1 MTKKEAKRV
10 RTLGKILFI
19 LYIIFLVYFL
29 FLSDW
34 YGREGVMDEYHYN
47 LVLFKE
53 IKRFIQ
59 YRHQLGTFA
68 VFSNLFGNILIFMP
82 VGYFSAMA
90 GKRRSS
96 SSREFLNINNLEF
109 HCQEDRMNSCDDI
122 YRFHGKTATI
132 YYQSGSSVGNLAYEI
147 VVGNQTIYQFD
158 KQLKS
163 FQNTRKKQNHHL
175 IWAFILFGLPSLYF
189 YYLSKGVLSQVQV
202 LTKEEEQELNR
213 KENDYKLPTPSGKRI
228 FTIILVIILM
238 FFGLAINLQNQA
250 FIILMILILGF
261 ILI

>member
-1 MTKKEAKRV
+1 
-10 RTLGKILFI
+10 
-19 LYIIFLVYFL
+19 
-29 FLSDW
+29 
-34 YGREGVMDEYHYN
+34 
-47 LVLFKE
+47 
-53 IKRFIQ
+53 
-59 YRHQLGTFA
+59 
-68 VFSNLFGNILIFMP
+68 
-82 VGYFSAMA
+82 
-90 GKRRSS
+90 
-96 SSREFLNINNLEF
+96 
-109 HCQEDRMNSCDDI
+109 
-122 YRFHGKTATI
+122 KTATI

-261 ILI
+261 ILICSSIGWLIKKLMNIYKK